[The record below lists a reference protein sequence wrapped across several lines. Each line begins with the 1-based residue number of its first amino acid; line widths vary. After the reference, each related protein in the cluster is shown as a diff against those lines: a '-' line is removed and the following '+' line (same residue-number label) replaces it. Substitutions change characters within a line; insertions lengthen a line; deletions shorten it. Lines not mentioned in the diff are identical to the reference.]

1 MIFDIRYTTE
11 YRYPGPVTDSM
22 NALRVRPA
30 TTPTQKRRDFTLAT
44 TPEARVYEYDD
55 YFGTTVHEF
64 EVVQPHDSL
73 TIDVSSQVE
82 TIPTAARPDPGW
94 DELELPAYRDAVA
107 EFLYSATPTPPDG
120 GFGTL
125 VDEVRTHTPLATAL
139 ALTEVIPQRF
149 EYRPGVTYVGSTV
162 ADFLAAGAGVCQD
175 FVHLSLIVLRQLGI
189 AARYCSGYLFVSSGS
204 GPESREVETH
214 AWLEVFLPTG
224 GGTGAWVGVDPTNR
238 GFADENHVKI
248 GHGRSYSDVPP
259 IKGMF
264 RGPLGAELTAR
275 VAMTALGG
283 GGATTAP

>member
-30 TTPTQKRRDFTLAT
+30 TTPTQKRRDFSLTT
-44 TPEARVYEYDD
+44 TPETRVYEYED

-64 EVVQPHDSL
+64 EVVQPHDAL
-73 TIDVSSQVE
+73 VIDMRSQVE
-82 TIPTAARPDPGW
+82 TIASPVHPDPGW
-94 DELELPAYRDAVA
+94 HELEQPGHRDAVA
-107 EFLYSATPTPPDG
+107 EFLFSSLPTPPDRDLG
-120 GFGTL
+120 GLIG
-125 VDEVRTHTPLATAL
+125 DVRAETPLATAI
-139 ALTEVIPQRF
+139 ALTDAIPDRF

-175 FVHLSLIVLRQLGI
+175 FVHLALVVLRRLGI
-189 AARYCSGYLFVSSGS
+189 AARYCSGYLFVSNGS
-204 GPESREVETH
+204 GPKSAEVETH

-224 GGTGAWVGVDPTNR
+224 GGAGTWVGLDPTNR
-238 GFADENHVKI
+238 GLADENHVKI

-264 RGPLGAELTAR
+264 RGPSGGELTAR
-275 VAMTALGG
+275 VAMTAV
-283 GGATTAP
+283 AE